1 MLTCYFGY
9 FRHASQTPPKTIVA
23 TWRKLWYLSTQKRS
37 TSPFTSFLR
46 HYEPGFC
53 QIRGLQWS
61 KNTNVI
67 FHIRLISGQ
76 ANDKIFQKMQKMPF
90 WAHFRPALSNFR
102 QKKILFKILFLPA
115 FLFYVSLYQISKK
128 TNEQIPSNTGFRRT
142 DTRTNKYEFI
152 SPFQIKPGVK
162 KKYTVTKKS
171 SQMFPLD
178 LKWILHLR
186 PFLKQWNWSIRP
198 IRVYQKC
205 PLKVSFFMDSFR

>member
-1 MLTCYFGY
+1 ML
-9 FRHASQTPPKTIVA
+9 
-23 TWRKLWYLSTQKRS
+23 LWVLWACLTNSTKNNS
-37 TSPFTSFLR
+37 SNLKETLIFIYTKKINFTFHFFLETLR
-46 HYEPGFC
+46 TRILPDK
-53 QIRGLQWS
+53 GLQWS
-61 KNTNVI
+61 KNTSVI

-76 ANDKIFQKMQKMPF
+76 ANNKIFQKMQKIPF
-90 WAHFRPALSNFR
+90 WAHFRPALSIFR

-142 DTRTNKYEFI
+142 DTRTNKYEFT

>member
-23 TWRKLWYLSTQKRS
+23 TWRKLWYLSTPKRS

-61 KNTNVI
+61 KSTYVI

-102 QKKILFKILFLPA
+102 QKKFSLKFCSYLPFYSTFPCTKFQKRLTSRFQAIL
-115 FLFYVSLYQISKK
+115 V
-128 TNEQIPSNTGFRRT
+128 
-142 DTRTNKYEFI
+142 
-152 SPFQIKPGVK
+152 
-162 KKYTVTKKS
+162 
-171 SQMFPLD
+171 LD
-178 LKWILHLR
+178 GQTHIQTSMNLQVLSR
-186 PFLKQWNWSIRP
+186 
-198 IRVYQKC
+198 
-205 PLKVSFFMDSFR
+205 